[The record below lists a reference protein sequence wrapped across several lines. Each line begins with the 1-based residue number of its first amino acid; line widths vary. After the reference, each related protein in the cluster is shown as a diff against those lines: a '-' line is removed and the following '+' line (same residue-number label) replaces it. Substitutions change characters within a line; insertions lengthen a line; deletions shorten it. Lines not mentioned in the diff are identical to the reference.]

1 MLGLAVKRSD
11 ALSPA
16 PPGES
21 EGEGGGW
28 VKNNARD
35 VLFSLALCKSALLSE
50 QAVCPIV
57 SFGHS
62 LGDSRPVPEG
72 SAFRRVLTASV
83 NAGHS
88 GLSSVFPSNERSAR
102 YSHLHEESDLFLQ

>member
-1 MLGLAVKRSD
+1 MKRSD

-28 VKNNARD
+28 VKKKNARD

-62 LGDSRPVPEG
+62 LGDSRPVPEDG
-72 SAFRRVLTASV
+72 AFRRVLKRRVLTLDTLA
-83 NAGHS
+83 
-88 GLSSVFPSNERSAR
+88 
-102 YSHLHEESDLFLQ
+102 

>member
-1 MLGLAVKRSD
+1 MKESSD
-11 ALSPA
+11 SEPRRGA
-16 PPGES
+16 GEA

-28 VKNNARD
+28 VKNNARE
-35 VLFSLALCKSALLSE
+35 VLLSLALCKSALLSE

-102 YSHLHEESDLFLQ
+102 YYEFVLQNKTSI

>member
-1 MLGLAVKRSD
+1 MAGIPQKPEPKNAGISSEEIRR
-11 ALSPA
+11 PE
-16 PPGES
+16 PGQ
-21 EGEGGGW
+21 
-28 VKNNARD
+28 KKNARD

-83 NAGHS
+83 NAGLWPELGVS
-88 GLSSVFPSNERSAR
+88 I
-102 YSHLHEESDLFLQ
+102 Q

>member
-1 MLGLAVKRSD
+1 MLGLAVKISD

-21 EGEGGGW
+21 Q
-28 VKNNARD
+28 KNARD

-62 LGDSRPVPEG
+62 LGDSRPVPEDG
-72 SAFRRVLTASV
+72 AFRRVLKRQVLTLDTLA
-83 NAGHS
+83 
-88 GLSSVFPSNERSAR
+88 
-102 YSHLHEESDLFLQ
+102 